1 MYIFFKDPSF
11 LGFYKIKML
20 KLFSERYLLLK
31 VGLLKMLFVYKKLT
45 ISSVNE

>member
-1 MYIFFKDPSF
+1 MNYFFD
-11 LGFYKIKML
+11 
-20 KLFSERYLLLK
+20 LLK